1 MCIISGQF
9 DMMQRKENILFMG
22 YAGDKQ
28 VSALVR
34 GGMELGSAGM
44 KECVNL
50 HLQKEKIL

>member
-1 MCIISGQF
+1 
-9 DMMQRKENILFMG
+9 MMQRKENILFMG

>member
-1 MCIISGQF
+1 
-9 DMMQRKENILFMG
+9 MG

-44 KECVNL
+44 KERVN
-50 HLQKEKIL
+50 LQKENI